1 MSHEPFIR
9 CPHEH
14 SFGQGRKRPGE
25 SRTLVVVALTA
36 ATMGVEVVAGV
47 WFGSMA
53 LLADGLHMTSHA
65 VALSLNVVAYIY
77 ARRHADDP
85 RYSFGTGKVN
95 ALGGFTGAILLL
107 GFALVMAWESTVRLL
122 HPIPIAVNQALL
134 VAVAGLLVNGLSVIL
149 LDAQPADP
157 PPVASQAATDH
168 PGALAGITHAPEH
181 HHDHN
186 LRSAY
191 LHVLADALTSVLA
204 ILALLGAKYGGL
216 TWMDPA
222 MGLLGAALVTRW
234 SWGLI
239 RASSAVLLDR
249 QGPADLRVRLAAAM
263 EADGVTRVVDLHLW
277 AIGPGIYSAI
287 VGVVTP
293 VPHSPAAYKARVP
306 RELPVVHL
314 TVEIQAGDPAEA
326 SSRDGSTARTARP
339 SASER
344 ARPAEEGTVGRG
356 PDAV

>member
-1 MSHEPFIR
+1 MSSAHAVR
-9 CPHEH
+9 GQHAH

-25 SRTLVVVALTA
+25 SRTLVVVAVTA
-36 ATMGVEVVAGV
+36 VTMGVEIVAGV

-65 VALSLNVVAYIY
+65 VALRLNVAAYIY

-107 GFALVMAWESTVRLL
+107 GFALLMAWESTARLL

-134 VAVAGLLVNGLSVIL
+134 VAIVGLLVNGLSVVL
-149 LDAQPADP
+149 LDAHAADP
-157 PPVASQAATDH
+157 PPGQALPATAH
-168 PGALAGITHAPEH
+168 GAMRETAPVPDH

-204 ILALLGAKYGGL
+204 IVALLGAKYGGL

-222 MGLLGAALVTRW
+222 MGILGAALVTRW
-234 SWGLI
+234 SWGLV
-239 RASSAVLLDR
+239 RASTAVLLDR
-249 QGPADLRVRLAAAM
+249 QGPADLRTRLVAAM
-263 EADGVTRVVDLHLW
+263 EADGVTRVADLHLW

-314 TVEIQAGDPAEA
+314 TVEVEIGDGQA
-326 SSRDGSTARTARP
+326 RDAPEVS
-339 SASER
+339 
-344 ARPAEEGTVGRG
+344 
-356 PDAV
+356 

>member
-1 MSHEPFIR
+1 MTAARGRGLEGGKLSHV
-9 CPHEH
+9 HSAQWHHAH

-25 SRTLVVVALTA
+25 SRTLVVVGLTA
-36 ATMGVEVVAGV
+36 ATMGVEIVAGV

-65 VALSLNVVAYIY
+65 VALSLNVAAYIY

-95 ALGGFTGAILLL
+95 ALGGFTGAMLLL
-107 GFALVMAWESTVRLL
+107 GFALVMAWESTARLL
-122 HPIPIAVNQALL
+122 QPIPIAVNQALI
-134 VAVAGLLVNGLSVIL
+134 VAIAGLLVNGISVIL
-149 LDAQPADP
+149 LNAQPADP
-157 PPVASQAATDH
+157 APARSLPATAH
-168 PGALAGITHAPEH
+168 HGSGIETAPAPDH

-222 MGLLGAALVTRW
+222 MGLLGAVLVTRW

-239 RASSAVLLDR
+239 RATSAVLLDR
-249 QGPADLRVRLAAAM
+249 QGPAELRARLAAAM
-263 EADGVTRVVDLHLW
+263 EADGATRVADFHLW

-287 VGVVTP
+287 VSVVTS
-293 VPHSPAAYKARVP
+293 VPQSPAAYKARVP
-306 RELPVVHL
+306 PDLPVAHL
-314 TVEIQAGDPAEA
+314 TVEVEIGDRQA
-326 SSRDGSTARTARP
+326 RDAP
-339 SASER
+339 E
-344 ARPAEEGTVGRG
+344 VL
-356 PDAV
+356 